1 MNDTVSY
8 IKEQGLMV
16 LFRGVDP
23 ALVPDLV
30 QALYKGG
37 ARIVEITF
45 DPSDPDTAT
54 KTAEV
59 IEKVH
64 ETMGDKMLVGAGTVI
79 DETYAVAAAKADA
92 DFLVSPDTNPS
103 IIALTKKLGLVSI
116 PGALTPT
123 EVMTA
128 YRAGADIVKLF
139 PITKDDIGY
148 LTNITRPL
156 SHVPFLC
163 TGGVNPDTIGSFFA
177 AGACAVGTGIS
188 ILKPE
193 LIAARDFDGI
203 TELTKLHIE
212 RMNQARKKEIII

>member
-16 LFRGVDP
+16 IFRGIDG
-23 ALVPDLV
+23 ALVPDLL
-30 QALYKGG
+30 QAIYRGG
-37 ARIVEITF
+37 VRMVEFTF
-45 DPSDPDTAT
+45 DPSDPDTTT
-54 KTAEV
+54 KTAAL
-59 IEKVH
+59 IEKACK
-64 ETMGDKMLVGAGTVI
+64 TMGDKMLVGAGTVI
-79 DETYAVAAAKADA
+79 DETFVVAAKRAGAK
-92 DFLVSPDTNPS
+92 FLLSPDTTPS
-103 IIALTKKLGLVSI
+103 VIALTKKLGLISI
-116 PGALTPT
+116 PGAFTPT

-156 SHVPFLC
+156 SHIPFLC
-163 TGGVNPDTIGSFFA
+163 AGGVNPDTIGNFFA

-188 ILKPE
+188 ILKPD

-203 TELTKLHIE
+203 AEVTKIHID
-212 RMNQARKKEIII
+212 RMNQARKEL

>member
-1 MNDTVSY
+1 MNNVEY
-8 IKEQGLMV
+8 IKEQGLV
-16 LFRGVDP
+16 VIFRGVDI

-30 QALYKGG
+30 RAIYAGG
-37 ARIVEITF
+37 ARVVETTF
-45 DPSDPDTAT
+45 DPSDPDTAE

-59 IEKVH
+59 IRKIY
-64 ETMGDKMLVGAGTVI
+64 ETMDDKMLVGAGTVI
-79 DETYAVAAAKADA
+79 DEMYAIAAQKAGAK
-92 DFLVSPDTNPS
+92 FLLSPDTNPD
-103 IIALTKKLGLVSI
+103 IIRLTKKLGLVSI

-123 EVMTA
+123 DVMTA

-148 LTNITRPL
+148 LNNITRPL
-156 SHVPFLC
+156 SHIPFLC
-163 TGGVNPDTIGSFFA
+163 TGGVNPDTIGNFFT

-193 LIAARDFDGI
+193 LIEKRDFNGI

-212 RMNQARKKEIII
+212 RMNQARKEL